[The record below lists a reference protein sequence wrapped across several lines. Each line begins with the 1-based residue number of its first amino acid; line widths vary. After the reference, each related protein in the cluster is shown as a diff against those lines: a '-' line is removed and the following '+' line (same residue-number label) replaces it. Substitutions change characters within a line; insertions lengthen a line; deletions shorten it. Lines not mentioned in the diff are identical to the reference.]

1 MNYKKVLFLSPD
13 LGREGGGAERQIV
26 TVGCLLKDAGF
37 DVEYLY
43 YADGDFYA
51 PILEEKQIP
60 IKCKLLP
67 NYLKR
72 MFYVR
77 TFIRKGNYDAVISFL
92 ETPNFLNNFAA
103 VGGKSWK
110 VITGE
115 RSAQKRTFLSIKGK
129 IFCWFQRY
137 ADYIVCNSDNAKKL
151 WKTYYPQYEN
161 KLMTIYNNV
170 TLRSVSSSYVPK
182 RDGRVHIV
190 VAASYQNVKNAIGL
204 VNALV
209 LLNEQER
216 GKIHVDWYGKKVIA
230 TTGTK
235 EYDDACNAIE
245 KNGLQDVI
253 TLHEGTTEIHDR
265 MNEADAVG
273 LFSKYEGLPNAICE
287 GMMLGKPIVMTRV
300 SDYATLIDESNGFLC
315 DWDSSETIKNALLR
329 LINLRQDE
337 LLEKGKNSKIRA
349 ERLFSKERIIKQW
362 TDFIKK

>member
-1 MNYKKVLFLSPD
+1 MKVLFLSPN

-77 TFIRKGNYDAVISFL
+77 TFIRKGYYDVVISFL

-115 RSAQKRTFLSIKGK
+115 RSAQKRTFLSRKGK

-151 WKTYYPQYEN
+151 WITYYPQYEN
-161 KLMTIYNNV
+161 KLVTIYNNV
-170 TLRSVSSSYVPK
+170 TLRSVSSSYIPK

-204 VNALV
+204 VNALA

-300 SDYATLIDESNGFLC
+300 SDYATLVDDSNGFLC

-329 LINLRQDE
+329 LINLRKDE

-349 ERLFSKERIIKQW
+349 ERLFSQERIIKQW

>member
-1 MNYKKVLFLSPD
+1 MKVLFLSPN

-77 TFIRKGNYDAVISFL
+77 TFIRKGNYDVVISFL

-115 RSAQKRTFLSIKGK
+115 RSAQKRTFLSRKGK

-151 WKTYYPQYEN
+151 WITYYPQYEN
-161 KLMTIYNNV
+161 KLVTIYNNV
-170 TLRSVSSSYVPK
+170 TLRSVSSSYIPK
-182 RDGRVHIV
+182 RDGRAHIV

-204 VNALV
+204 VNALA

-230 TTGTK
+230 ATGTK

-300 SDYATLIDESNGFLC
+300 SDYATLVDDSNGFLC

-329 LINLRQDE
+329 LINLRKDE
-337 LLEKGKNSKIRA
+337 LLEKGKNSKTRA

>member
-1 MNYKKVLFLSPD
+1 MKVLFLSPN

-115 RSAQKRTFLSIKGK
+115 RSAQKRTFLSRKGK

-151 WKTYYPQYEN
+151 WITYYPQYEN
-161 KLMTIYNNV
+161 KLVTIYNNV
-170 TLRSVSSSYVPK
+170 TLRSVSSSYIPK

-204 VNALV
+204 VNALA

-300 SDYATLIDESNGFLC
+300 SDYATLIDDSNGFLC

-329 LINLRQDE
+329 LINLRKDE
-337 LLEKGKNSKIRA
+337 LLEKGENSKIRA
-349 ERLFSKERIIKQW
+349 ERLFSENRIIKQW
-362 TDFIKK
+362 IKLIKQ

>member
-1 MNYKKVLFLSPD
+1 MKVLFLSPN

-77 TFIRKGNYDAVISFL
+77 TFIRKGNYDVVISFL

-115 RSAQKRTFLSIKGK
+115 RSAQKRTFLSRKGK

-151 WKTYYPQYEN
+151 WITYYPQYEN
-161 KLMTIYNNV
+161 KLVTIYNNV
-170 TLRSVSSSYVPK
+170 TLRSVSSSYIPK

-204 VNALV
+204 VNALA

-230 TTGTK
+230 ATGTK

-300 SDYATLIDESNGFLC
+300 SDYATLVDDSNGFLC

-329 LINLRQDE
+329 LINLRKDE
-337 LLEKGKNSKIRA
+337 LLEKGKNSKTRA

>member
-1 MNYKKVLFLSPD
+1 MKVLFLSPN

-115 RSAQKRTFLSIKGK
+115 RSAQKRTFLSRKGK

-151 WKTYYPQYEN
+151 WITYYPQYEN
-161 KLMTIYNNV
+161 KLVTIYNNV
-170 TLRSVSSSYVPK
+170 TLLSVSSSYIPK

-204 VNALV
+204 VNALA

-300 SDYATLIDESNGFLC
+300 SDYATLIDDSNGFLC

-329 LINLRQDE
+329 LINLRKDE
-337 LLEKGKNSKIRA
+337 LLEKGENSKIRA
-349 ERLFSKERIIKQW
+349 ERLFSENRIIKQW
-362 TDFIKK
+362 IKLIKQ

>member
-1 MNYKKVLFLSPD
+1 MRILFLSPN

-37 DVEYLY
+37 DVEYMY

-77 TFIRKGNYDAVISFL
+77 TFIRKGNYDVVISFL

-115 RSAQKRTFLSIKGK
+115 RSAQKRTFLSRKGK

-151 WKTYYPQYEN
+151 WITYYPQYEN
-161 KLMTIYNNV
+161 KLVTIYNNV
-170 TLRSVSSSYVPK
+170 TLRSVSSSYIPK

-235 EYDDACNAIE
+235 EYDDACSAIE

-253 TLHEGTTEIHDR
+253 MLHEGTTEIHDR

-300 SDYATLIDESNGFLC
+300 SDYATLVDDSNGFLC
-315 DWDSSETIKNALLR
+315 DWDSPETIKNALLR
-329 LINLRQDE
+329 LMNLPKDE
-337 LLEKGKNSKIRA
+337 LLGKGKNSKIRA
-349 ERLFSKERIIKQW
+349 ERLFSEDRIIKQW
-362 TDFIKK
+362 IKLIKQ

>member
-1 MNYKKVLFLSPD
+1 MRILFLSPN

-37 DVEYLY
+37 DVEYMY

-77 TFIRKGNYDAVISFL
+77 KFIRKGNYDAVISFL

-115 RSAQKRTFLSIKGK
+115 RSAQKRTFLSRKGK

-151 WKTYYPQYEN
+151 WITYYPQYEN
-161 KLMTIYNNV
+161 KLVTIYNNV
-170 TLRSVSSSYVPK
+170 TLRSVSSSYIPK

-204 VNALV
+204 VNALA

-245 KNGLQDVI
+245 KNGLQDAI

-300 SDYATLIDESNGFLC
+300 SDYATLIDDSNGFLC

-329 LINLRQDE
+329 LINLRKDE

-349 ERLFSKERIIKQW
+349 ERLFSEDWIIKQW
-362 TDFIKK
+362 IKLIKQ

>member
-1 MNYKKVLFLSPD
+1 MKVLFLSPN

-77 TFIRKGNYDAVISFL
+77 TFIRKGNYDVVISFL

-115 RSAQKRTFLSIKGK
+115 RSAQKRTFLSRKGK

-151 WKTYYPQYEN
+151 WITYYPQYEN
-161 KLMTIYNNV
+161 KLVTIYNNV
-170 TLRSVSSSYVPK
+170 TLRSVSSSYIPK

-204 VNALV
+204 VNALA

-253 TLHEGTTEIHDR
+253 TLHEGTTEIHGR

-300 SDYATLIDESNGFLC
+300 SDYATLIDDSNGFLC

-329 LINLRQDE
+329 LINLRKDE
-337 LLEKGKNSKIRA
+337 LLEKGENSKIRA
-349 ERLFSKERIIKQW
+349 ERLFSENRIIKQW
-362 TDFIKK
+362 IKLIKQ

>member
-1 MNYKKVLFLSPD
+1 MIFMKVLFLSPN

-77 TFIRKGNYDAVISFL
+77 KFIRKGNYDAVISFL

-115 RSAQKRTFLSIKGK
+115 RSAQKRTFLSKKGK

-151 WKTYYPQYEN
+151 WITYYPQYEN

-337 LLEKGKNSKIRA
+337 LLEKGKNSKTRA

>member
-1 MNYKKVLFLSPD
+1 MKVLFLSPN

-77 TFIRKGNYDAVISFL
+77 KFIRKGNYDAVISFL

-115 RSAQKRTFLSIKGK
+115 RSAQKRTFLSRKGK

-151 WKTYYPQYEN
+151 WITYYPQYEN
-161 KLMTIYNNV
+161 KLVTIYNNV
-170 TLRSVSSSYVPK
+170 TLRSVSSSYIPK

-204 VNALV
+204 VNALA

-230 TTGTK
+230 ATGTK

-300 SDYATLIDESNGFLC
+300 SDYATLVDDSNGFLC

-329 LINLRQDE
+329 LINLRKDE
-337 LLEKGKNSKIRA
+337 LLEKGKNSKTRA

>member
-1 MNYKKVLFLSPD
+1 MRILFLSPN

-37 DVEYLY
+37 DVEYLC

-77 TFIRKGNYDAVISFL
+77 KFIRKGNYDVVISFL

-115 RSAQKRTFLSIKGK
+115 RSAQKRTFLSKKGK

-151 WKTYYPQYEN
+151 WIKYYPQYEN
-161 KLMTIYNNV
+161 KLVTIYNNV
-170 TLRSVSSSYVPK
+170 TLRSVSSSYMPK
-182 RDGRVHIV
+182 RDGRVHIL

-204 VNALV
+204 VNALA

-216 GKIHVDWYGKKVIA
+216 GNIHVDWYGKKVIA

-235 EYDDACNAIE
+235 EYDDACNTIE

-253 TLHEGTTEIHDR
+253 TLHEGTTEIHNR

-300 SDYATLIDESNGFLC
+300 SDYATLVDDSNGFLC
-315 DWDSSETIKNALLR
+315 DWDSPETIKDALLR
-329 LINLRQDE
+329 LINLRKDE
-337 LLEKGKNSKIRA
+337 LLGKGKNSKIRA
-349 ERLFSKERIIKQW
+349 ERLFSQERIIKQW

>member
-1 MNYKKVLFLSPD
+1 MRILFLSPN

-37 DVEYLY
+37 DVEYMY

-77 TFIRKGNYDAVISFL
+77 TFIRKGNYDVVISFL

-115 RSAQKRTFLSIKGK
+115 RSAQKRTFLSRKGK

-151 WKTYYPQYEN
+151 WITYYPQYEN
-161 KLMTIYNNV
+161 KLVTIYNNV
-170 TLRSVSSSYVPK
+170 TLRSVSSSYIPK

-300 SDYATLIDESNGFLC
+300 SDYATLVDDSNGFLC

-329 LINLRQDE
+329 LINLRKDE

-349 ERLFSKERIIKQW
+349 ERLFSQERIIKQW

>member
-1 MNYKKVLFLSPD
+1 MKVLFLSPN
-13 LGREGGGAERQIV
+13 LGKEGGGAERQIV

-37 DVEYLY
+37 DVEYLC

-77 TFIRKGNYDAVISFL
+77 KFIRKGNYDAVISFL

-103 VGGKSWK
+103 VGGKRWK

-115 RSAQKRTFLSIKGK
+115 RSAQKRTFLSRKGK

-151 WKTYYPQYEN
+151 WIKYYPQYEH
-161 KLMTIYNNV
+161 KLVTIYNNV
-170 TLRSVSSSYVPK
+170 TLRSVSSSYMPK
-182 RDGRVHIV
+182 RDGRVHIL

-204 VNALV
+204 VNALA

-216 GKIHVDWYGKKVIA
+216 GNIHVDWYGKKVIA

-300 SDYATLIDESNGFLC
+300 SDYATLVDDSNGFLC

-329 LINLRQDE
+329 LINLRKDE

-349 ERLFSKERIIKQW
+349 ERLFSQERIIKQW